1 MLTYTKSHKMTILL
15 YKAVHIY
22 KVCTH
27 VLDFHF
33 ALCLERKLKNLTIKI
48 CTYTEG
54 LQRALRDP
62 RFAFNLKLGIQDF
75 KAKWGRDGGLKVYAE
90 GGMQKITLGITV
102 LQERLGRDY
111 EIENPVG
118 NPLTIE
124 KLKEP
129 ELNKQFRY

>member
-15 YKAVHIY
+15 YKAMHVY

-27 VLDFHF
+27 VLDFDF
-33 ALCLERKLKNLTIKI
+33 ALCLERKLKNLTIKVF
-48 CTYTEG
+48 TYTEG
-54 LQRALRDP
+54 PQQALRDP
-62 RFAFNLKLGIQDF
+62 GFTFNMKLGIRDF
-75 KAKWGRDGGLKVYAE
+75 KAKWGRDWGLKVYAE

-111 EIENPVG
+111 EIEKPVG
-118 NPLTIE
+118 NPPTTE

>member
-1 MLTYTKSHKMTILL
+1 M
-15 YKAVHIY
+15 HIY

-33 ALCLERKLKNLTIKI
+33 ALCLERKLKNLTIKV

-111 EIENPVG
+111 EIEKPVG
-118 NPLTIE
+118 NPPTTE

-129 ELNKQFRY
+129 ELNKRFRY